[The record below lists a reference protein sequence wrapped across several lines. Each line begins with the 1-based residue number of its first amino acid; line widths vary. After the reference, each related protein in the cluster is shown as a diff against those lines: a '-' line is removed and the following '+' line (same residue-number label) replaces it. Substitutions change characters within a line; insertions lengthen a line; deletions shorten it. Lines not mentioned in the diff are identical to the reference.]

1 MNGIYRFGEFRLDPA
16 RRRLSCQG
24 EPVVLTPKA
33 FDLLLTLM
41 ENRDRL
47 LSKDEL
53 LEKVWPGTFVEE
65 GILKYNVSVLRKA
78 LGEQNWI
85 ETQPRR
91 GYRFAGEVI
100 EESTA
105 GERSRWWRRP
115 RSPSRWRPRSR
126 PPRRRGGG

>member
-47 LSKDEL
+47 LSKHEL

-85 ETQPRR
+85 ETRSEERR
-91 GYRFAGEVI
+91 VGKEG
-100 EESTA
+100 
-105 GERSRWWRRP
+105 RSRW
-115 RSPSRWRPRSR
+115 S
-126 PPRRRGGG
+126 